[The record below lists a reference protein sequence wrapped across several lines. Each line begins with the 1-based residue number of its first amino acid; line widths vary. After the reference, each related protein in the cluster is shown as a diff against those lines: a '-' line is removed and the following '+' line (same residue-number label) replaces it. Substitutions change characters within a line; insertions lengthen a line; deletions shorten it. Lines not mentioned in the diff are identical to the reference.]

1 MGKIEE
7 NNPRFFAV
15 LHRPPVI
22 MYRKA
27 RWKIYPNPTS
37 TGMKA
42 LPAIFAFLVANMALP
57 SFAEQLTVSNFE
69 EICSRSDSG
78 SKQACQY
85 YILGVTE
92 GVTEAANLVGDKPH
106 FCIPEDVSLTN
117 VEALIKKAIDDDLK
131 IHPADRDLAAI
142 DFVLEAAHKAYP
154 CRGAK

>member
-1 MGKIEE
+1 LGKIEE

-22 MYRKA
+22 IYWKA
-27 RWKIYPNPTS
+27 RWKIYPNPAL
-37 TGMKA
+37 TGMTV
-42 LPAIFAFLVANMALP
+42 LTAIFAFLVANIALP

-69 EICSRSDSG
+69 EICSRSDNG

-106 FCIPEDVSLTN
+106 FCIPEDVSLTT
-117 VEALIKKAIDDDLK
+117 VKALIKKAIDDDLTV
-131 IHPADRDLAAI
+131 HPADRDLAAI